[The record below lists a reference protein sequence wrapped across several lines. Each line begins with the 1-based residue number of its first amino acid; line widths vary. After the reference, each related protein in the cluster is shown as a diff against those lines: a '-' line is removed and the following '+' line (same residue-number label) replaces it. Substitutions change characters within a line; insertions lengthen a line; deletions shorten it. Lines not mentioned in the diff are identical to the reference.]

1 MLSTF
6 DRVKLQELLRDFY
19 TITRIRITV
28 LDDGFQELAAYPR
41 ERPAFC
47 RLLRENVAARAAC
60 ARCDREACAQAARR
74 REAYTYVCHAGLTE
88 SIMPLWEGGAAVGYL
103 LFGHVFCYT
112 SPEEG
117 WREVERRCRGYRVDL
132 RALRTACLERPLI
145 SAAYIGA
152 AAHILQAVAAFLRM
166 ERIAVLRQTPL
177 PAQIDAYV
185 SAHYME
191 KLDAAALCRRFGL
204 GKNRLY
210 AIFRQNY
217 GRGVAEHIRALRLEA
232 ACRLLR
238 EEQELSVAQ
247 VAERCGFSD
256 YNYFITAFKQS
267 TGLPPLQY
275 RKK

>member
-47 RLLRENVAARAAC
+47 RLLRENAAARAAC

-117 WREVERRCRGYRVDL
+117 WFF
-132 RALRTACLERPLI
+132 CLQ
-145 SAAYIGA
+145 
-152 AAHILQAVAAFLRM
+152 H
-166 ERIAVLRQTPL
+166 
-177 PAQIDAYV
+177 
-185 SAHYME
+185 
-191 KLDAAALCRRFGL
+191 
-204 GKNRLY
+204 
-210 AIFRQNY
+210 
-217 GRGVAEHIRALRLEA
+217 
-232 ACRLLR
+232 ACRSFCRNGDNL
-238 EEQELSVAQ
+238 EKE
-247 VAERCGFSD
+247 
-256 YNYFITAFKQS
+256 TK
-267 TGLPPLQY
+267 P
-275 RKK
+275 